1 MLLRRL
7 YDDRLA
13 QASFLVGCQATGEA
27 IIIDPNRDIQQYLD
41 AARDEKMRIVYVTE
55 THIHADF
62 LSGSR
67 ELAAAAGARLLLSKE
82 GGPDWQYAF
91 AAAEGA
97 QMIGEGSRFKVG
109 NLAFEVWHAP
119 GHTPEHV
126 IFFVTDTPA
135 TDRPVGVFTGDFIF
149 AGDVGR
155 PDLLERAAQIAGT
168 METSARALFRSLR
181 RFRALPDYLQLWP
194 GHGAGSAC
202 GKALGAMPQT
212 TLGYERI
219 ANWAFAIDDEERFV
233 REVLAGQ
240 PEPPR
245 YFTEM
250 KRLNREGPA
259 PLGGFREPPRLAAE
273 RLPALVESH
282 ALIIDTRRADQFA
295 AGHVPGTINVPLTK
309 SFSTYAGSIIPF
321 DRDFYLIADET
332 QPAAAAQAARDL
344 AMIGL
349 DRAAGAFWSG
359 ALARWAAAGRTLA
372 TVKRLDVKEAA
383 GRAARGEITPL
394 DVRNRSEWN
403 EGHPAGVACIPL
415 SELGARMAEAPK
427 GRPLGVIC
435 QGGTRSAIASSLILA
450 AGGREVIDVT
460 GGFTEWE
467 RNGLPSER
475 VA

>member
-1 MLLRRL
+1 MLLRRF

-27 IIIDPNRDIQQYLD
+27 IVIDPNRDAQQYLD
-41 AARDEKMRIVYVTE
+41 AAREEKVRIIMVTE

-67 ELAAAAGARLLLSKE
+67 ELAALAGARLLLSKE
-82 GGPDWQYAF
+82 GGADWQYAF

-97 QMIGEGSRFKVG
+97 KLIGEGSRFNVG
-109 NLAFEVWHAP
+109 NLAFEVWHTP
-119 GHTPEHV
+119 GHTPEHL

-135 TDRPVGVFTGDFIF
+135 TDRPVGAFTGDFVF

-155 PDLLERAAQIAGT
+155 PDLLERAAHIAGT

-212 TLGYERI
+212 TVGYERL
-219 ANWAFAIDDEERFV
+219 ANWAFAIDDEEAFV
-233 REVLAGQ
+233 HEVLAGQ

-245 YFTEM
+245 YFAEM

-259 PLGGFREPPRLAAE
+259 PLGGFREPP
-273 RLPALVESH
+273 LVGTARFASLVDNH
-282 ALIIDTRRADQFA
+282 ALIIDTRRADLFA
-295 AGHVPGTINVPLTK
+295 AGHIPGTISVPLNR

-321 DRDFYLIADET
+321 DRDFYLIVDDGTPGASGR
-332 QPAAAAQAARDL
+332 AARDL

-349 DRAAGAFWSG
+349 DRATGAIASG
-359 ALARWAAAGRTLA
+359 ALPTWAAAGHTLA
-372 TVKRLDVKEAA
+372 TVPQLGVQDAA
-383 GRAARGEITPL
+383 ARAARGEIALL

-403 EGHPAGVACIPL
+403 AGHPAGVPNIPL
-415 SELGARMAEAPK
+415 SELPERYAEVATGKPVAVLCQSGARSVVATSLLMA
-427 GRPLGVIC
+427 
-435 QGGTRSAIASSLILA
+435 Q
-450 AGGREVIDVT
+450 GGREVINVT
-460 GGFTEWE
+460 GGFAEWA
-467 RNGLPSER
+467 RNGLPAETG
-475 VA
+475 A

>member
-1 MLLRRL
+1 MLLRRF

-27 IIIDPNRDIQQYLD
+27 VIIDPNRDIQQYLD
-41 AARDEKMRIVYVTE
+41 AAREEKMRIVYVTE

-67 ELAAAAGARLLLSKE
+67 ELAAVAGARLLLSKE

-97 QMIGEGSRFKVG
+97 QLIGEGSRFQVG
-109 NLAFEVWHAP
+109 NLAFEVWHTP
-119 GHTPEHV
+119 GHTPEHLC
-126 IFFVTDTPA
+126 FFVTDTPA

-155 PDLLERAAQIAGT
+155 PDLLERAAKIAGT
-168 METSARALFRSLR
+168 METSARALFHSLA
-181 RFRALPDYLQLWP
+181 RFRKLPDYLQLWP

-219 ANWAFAIDDEERFV
+219 ANWAFAIDDEQSFV

-245 YFTEM
+245 YFAEM

-259 PLGGFREPPRLAAE
+259 PLGGFRAPPVIGTAAF
-273 RLPALVESH
+273 A
-282 ALIIDTRRADQFA
+282 ALIESGALIVDTRRAELFA
-295 AGHVPGTINVPLTK
+295 AGHIPGTINVPLSK

-321 DRDFYLIADET
+321 DRDCYLIADEAL
-332 QPAAAAQAARDL
+332 PGAAAQAARDL

-349 DRAAGAFWSG
+349 DRAKGAIPSG
-359 ALARWAAAGRTLA
+359 ALAAWAAAGHTLA
-372 TVKRLDVKEAA
+372 TVSRVDVREAA
-383 GRAARGEITPL
+383 ARAARGEILLL

-403 EGHPAGVACIPL
+403 AGHPAGVPCIPL
-415 SELGARMAEAPK
+415 SELGVRVAEAPTGK
-427 GRPLGVIC
+427 PVGVIC
-435 QGGTRSAIASSLILA
+435 QGGTRSAIASSLLLA

-460 GGFTEWE
+460 GGITDGEWS
-467 RNGLPSER
+467 GLPSER
-475 VA
+475 GA